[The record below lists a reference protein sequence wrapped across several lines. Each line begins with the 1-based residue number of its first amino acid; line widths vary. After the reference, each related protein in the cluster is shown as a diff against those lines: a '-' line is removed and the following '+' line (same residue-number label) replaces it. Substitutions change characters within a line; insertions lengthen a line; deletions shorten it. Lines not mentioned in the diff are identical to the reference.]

1 MRIGGDILG
10 NAIQNICE
18 SVTELIFMGSETS
31 SLAHKSPWK
40 HAYAVPDTEEKKIVA
55 QSAVFLPQG

>member
-31 SLAHKSPWK
+31 ALAHKSPWK
-40 HAYAVPDTEEKKIVA
+40 HAYAVPDTEKKKIV
-55 QSAVFLPQG
+55 V